1 MVDNTA
7 DVGQEAYGQFYLP
20 LTDRLRERGI
30 DAINPQQHGFSGRW
44 RMFHTGYEGIVYM
57 LALDEDGQDSARLR
71 FEDTQLHK
79 PVFEALRRDQ
89 DQVRQEIPT
98 AWVEWLEYETV
109 LWNGVSK
116 EADRSAPVPE
126 GIWTRDWMY
135 ANLISVKNALQ
146 LRSSKCMQDLP

>member
-1 MVDNTA
+1 MVDDAA

-57 LALDEDGQDSARLR
+57 LALDEDGQDSAGLR
-71 FEDTQLHK
+71 FDDTQLHK
-79 PVFEALRRDQ
+79 PIFEALRRDQ
-89 DQVRQEIPT
+89 DRVRQEVPT
-98 AWVEWLEYETV
+98 VWVEWFEDETV
-109 LWNGVSK
+109 LWIGVSK

-126 GIWTRDWMY
+126 RIWTRNWMY
-135 ANLISVKNALQ
+135 ANLISVKNTLQ
-146 LRSSKCMQDLP
+146 LRLSKCMQDLP